1 MPGLDSHH
9 DAVPVA
15 WATFL
20 AGACIGAGVA
30 LLGAPH
36 TGAEPRTSLRSN
48 ASKTRDEVMEGGRA
62 AWDTI
67 AVGGAPRRT
76 PSRAARRP

>member
-9 DAVPVA
+9 EAVPVA

-36 TGAEPRTSLRSN
+36 TGAELRTSLRSN
-48 ASKTRDEVMEGGRA
+48 ASKTRDEVRGQRGPARPTEA
-62 AWDTI
+62 AAGPD
-67 AVGGAPRRT
+67 
-76 PSRAARRP
+76 PSAR